1 MPTILWWVLGSIGAL
16 ILLFLLWFGYRAFRF
31 RRLQPVIFEYL
42 AIQDVKIA
50 LRYID
55 NHPQLLTADAEE
67 FIRVLLNRAWARGD
81 ADLFVFGGMRLALLT
96 GCQKYG
102 VETARQMAANNLQ
115 ARFDVVSSPGWQRS
129 LAILGKLV
137 TDGNTSIPVGEVDEE
152 LMEAMTQIM
161 TLLRPLAADEETI
174 ANQDR
179 ILDGMRRILQQ
190 KADGT
195 LPPSSDMPATSSP
208 PAQARKRKRKRRH
221 K

>member
-1 MPTILWWVLGSIGAL
+1 VPAILWWVLGSIGAL
-16 ILLFLLWFGYRAFRF
+16 ILLLLLWFGCRAFRF
-31 RRLQPVIFEYL
+31 RRLQPIIFEYL
-42 AIQDVKIA
+42 ALQDVKIA

-55 NHPQLLTADAEE
+55 NHPQLLTADADE
-67 FIRVLLNRAWARGD
+67 FIKVLLDRAWARGD
-81 ADLFVFGGMRLALLT
+81 AELFVFGSMRLALLT
-96 GCQKYG
+96 GCRKYG

-115 ARFDVVSSPGWQRS
+115 ARFDAVSSPGWQRA
-129 LAILGKLV
+129 LAILSKLV

-161 TLLRPLAADEETI
+161 TLLRPLAANEETI

-179 ILDGMRRILQQ
+179 ILDGMHQILQQ

-195 LPPSSDMPATSSP
+195 LLPFPDVRATSSSST
-208 PAQARKRKRKRRH
+208 QARKRKRKRRY